1 LFWLESS
8 QAQENSCINLMTRAS
23 WEILQLRR
31 NRFNEYNV

>member
-8 QAQENSCINLMTRAS
+8 QAQENSCINLTRAS